1 MSYAIADAAAF
12 VAPGGALDAEA
23 HRRVQT
29 LYFPDVRVPLHPT
42 VLGEG
47 AASLLPGQD
56 RPAVLWRMDLD
67 ADGVV
72 TDVDVRRALVRS
84 RARLDYAGVQ
94 HAIDAGTAEVPVA
107 LLRAVG
113 RLREAQERVRGGTAP
128 LPLGE
133 PLAVRLTRADP
144 GRHTVLFT
152 PA

>member
-1 MSYAIADAAAF
+1 M
-12 VAPGGALDAEA
+12 
-23 HRRVQT
+23 
-29 LYFPDVRVPLHPT
+29 PLHPT

-56 RPAVLWRMDLD
+56 RPAVVWRMDLD

-84 RARLDYAGVQ
+84 RARLDHAGVQ

-144 GRHTVLFT
+144 GLHTVLFT